1 MPEIGVNIQ
10 NPLVKVSACLPKGLE
25 LKPALDPLSILEGQY
40 ASGKHLKVVGLAN
53 CIGVGI
59 VKDIDKTAVAAHIGP
74 FSGEKHS
81 EIPQIDAW
89 ANLYIDQVSIGI
101 TPPSLI
107 IMRSREIGSR
117 PLFHGRMLEILKK
130 RFPEATIDIKN
141 GTEFEIQLQ

>member
-74 FSGEKHS
+74 FGGEKHS

-89 ANLYIDQVSIGI
+89 ANLYIDQVLIGI
-101 TPPSLI
+101 TLPPI
-107 IMRSREIGSR
+107 INYYEI
-117 PLFHGRMLEILKK
+117 K
-130 RFPEATIDIKN
+130 RD
-141 GTEFEIQLQ
+141 